1 VKLCAVAR
9 HLQRGQHG
17 QIVIA
22 HKLDAFAGDFFDAIE
37 DAFRHGLQM
46 LHQLSVPSASRLLD

>member
-1 VKLCAVAR
+1 VELCAVAC
-9 HLQRGQHG
+9 HLQRRQYRKV
-17 QIVIA
+17 VIP
-22 HKLDAFAGDFFDAIE
+22 HELDAFAGDFFDALE